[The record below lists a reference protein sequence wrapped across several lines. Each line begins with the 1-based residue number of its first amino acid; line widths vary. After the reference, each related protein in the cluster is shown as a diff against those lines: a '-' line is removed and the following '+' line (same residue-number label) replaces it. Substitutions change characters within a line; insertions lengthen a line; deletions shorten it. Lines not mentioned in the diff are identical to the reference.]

1 MGEAGG
7 AEVARVQVGRM
18 TKRDRQIILSA
29 ACIIAQHAVALH
41 DCHTFRGKW
50 PKGEASV
57 RREYL
62 HMLDVAAG
70 LCRIHNRRERKA

>member
-1 MGEAGG
+1 
-7 AEVARVQVGRM
+7 M

-29 ACIIAQHAVALH
+29 ACIIAQHAVSLH
-41 DCHTFRGKW
+41 DSHTFKGKW
-50 PKGEASV
+50 QRGDASI

-70 LCRIHNRRERKA
+70 LCRIHNRRRKA